1 MDRLWE
7 SRGLYCRG
15 AYVGRP
21 PVYKGIPLSTIYV
34 SGLATCE
41 PLQQKDLSSCD
52 KSFSMMQRHGTHVKL
67 VRLFLK
73 NIENSLHDAPFC
85 SKLSK
90 YATTG

>member
-1 MDRLWE
+1 MGRLWE
-7 SRGLYCRG
+7 YRGSYCRG

-52 KSFSMMQRHGTHVKL
+52 KSFFHIGPFAVQEVAR
-67 VRLFLK
+67 
-73 NIENSLHDAPFC
+73 APRFV
-85 SKLSK
+85 L
-90 YATTG
+90 